1 MINLKR
7 FFFKA
12 ISLFLVM
19 ILLSA
24 MAINT
29 VAVSGFTTVERDIPQ
44 IFVNGFMA
52 SDIYVNP
59 DNPNS
64 KKAWPLSGDDIM
76 GAVSEMAEPL
86 AKLALGGSWEN
97 FADELVP
104 VVDELFAPVSSDFSG
119 DVTNGSGIR
128 FEYPAPDEI
137 KPDSYIEFRYDWRKD
152 PIETA
157 AELDKFI
164 NYVTE
169 CAGTEQVTL
178 DCHSCG
184 GVITLTYLRLYGAAK
199 IRSVLFNATAIYG
212 ETYTGELFTGNIVLN
227 DQAVKN
233 YLDYAFDGM
242 KFENLLSLLI
252 GGVTDAGVTAFIC
265 DYANE
270 IVDLIY
276 DKVSLSVVRLFA
288 NWPTIWAMI
297 PDDMLEDAENYVF
310 GEIYKDAGVD
320 FSGLKAKADNY
331 NNLTRKDKTQ
341 HLIDVNNTTNV
352 YVISRYGYSSLPM
365 TESWDLMSDGV
376 VDTKFNSFG
385 ATTARFNKTLN
396 VPVTEYVN
404 PDKTID
410 ASTCLFPE
418 QTWFIKN
425 IKHSD
430 MPKCVDMLIER
441 LLYHDGQ
448 ATVDTF
454 SEYPRFLEYNT
465 DYKSL
470 QSDKETVCVAFWDRL
485 IAMIMEIFKKI
496 FM

>member
-1 MINLKR
+1 MKKALLKTL
-7 FFFKA
+7 
-12 ISLFLVM
+12 SLFLVLM
-19 ILLSA
+19 ILSVTVV
-24 MAINT
+24 NT
-29 VAVSGFTTVERDIPQ
+29 VAVSGFTTVQKDIPR

-64 KKAWPLSGDDIM
+64 KKAWPLSGDDIS
-76 GAVSEMAEPL
+76 GLVKDLAKPL
-86 AKLALGGSWEN
+86 SKLALGGSWEN

-128 FEYPAPDEI
+128 FEYPAPEEI
-137 KPDSYIEFRYDWRKD
+137 KKDSYIEFCYDWRKD

-184 GVITLTYLRLYGAAK
+184 GVITLSYLTVYGTSK

-212 ETYTGELFTGNIVLN
+212 ETYTGELLSGKIVLN
-227 DQAVKN
+227 DAAVKN
-233 YLDYAFDGM
+233 YLDYVFDGM
-242 KFENLLSLLI
+242 EFENMLSLLVSGI
-252 GGVTDAGVTAFIC
+252 TDAGVTAFIC

-276 DKVSLSVVRLFA
+276 DQISISVAKLFA

-297 PDDMLEDAENYVF
+297 PDDLLNDAKNHIF
-310 GEIYKDAGVD
+310 NEIYTNAGVD
-320 FSGLKAKADNY
+320 FLGLQAKIENY
-331 NNLTRKDKTQ
+331 NNLIRADKSQ
-341 HLIDVNNTTNV
+341 HLLNVNDNANV
-352 YVISRYGYSSLPM
+352 YVIGRYGYPSLPM
-365 TESWDLMSDGV
+365 TESWDILSDGV
-376 VDTKFNSFG
+376 IDTKYNSFG
-385 ATTARFNKTLN
+385 ATTAKFNGKLY
-396 VPVTEYVN
+396 VDSSEYVN
-404 PDKTID
+404 PDSTID

-454 SEYPRFLEYNT
+454 KEYPRFLEYDI
-465 DYKSL
+465 DYNSL
-470 QSDKETVCVAFWDRL
+470 QSDKPTEYVAFWDRL
-485 IAMIMEIFKKI
+485 IAMIMEIFRKL

>member
-1 MINLKR
+1 MRKILKKSICIILCLIMI
-7 FFFKA
+7 
-12 ISLFLVM
+12 
-19 ILLSA
+19 SA
-24 MAINT
+24 S
-29 VAVSGFTTVERDIPQ
+29 AVSTLAASGFTTVQRDIPR

-52 SDIYVNP
+52 SDVYVDP
-59 DNPNS
+59 ENPNS
-64 KKAWPLSGDDIM
+64 KKAWPLSSDDIL

-86 AKLALGGSWEN
+86 AKLALGGTWQT

-128 FEYPAPDEI
+128 FEYPAPEEI
-137 KPDSYIEFRYDWRKD
+137 TEDSYVEFCYDWRKD

-157 AELDKFI
+157 DALDKFI

-184 GVITLTYLRLYGAAK
+184 GVITFTYLKLYGTEK

-212 ETYTGELFTGNIVLN
+212 ETYTGELLSGKIVLN
-227 DQAVKN
+227 DAAVKN

-242 KFENLLSLLI
+242 EFENLLSLLM
-252 GGVTDAGVTAFIC
+252 GSVTDAGVTAFIC
-265 DYANE
+265 EYAND

-276 DKVSLSVVRLFA
+276 DQVSLSIAKLFA

-297 PDDMLEDAENYVF
+297 PDEMLDDAKNHVF
-310 GEIYKDAGVD
+310 NEIYANANVD
-320 FSGLKAKADNY
+320 FSGLKDKIENY
-331 NNLTRKDKTQ
+331 DTLIRADKTQ
-341 HLIDVNNTTNV
+341 SLLDINETTNT

-365 TESWDLMSDGV
+365 TESWEILSDGV
-376 VDTKFNSFG
+376 IDTKHNSFG
-385 ATTARFNKTLN
+385 ATTAKFNKTLN

-404 PDKTID
+404 PDKTVD

-430 MPKCVDMLIER
+430 MPKCVDMLIEH

-448 ATVDTF
+448 ATVETF
-454 SEYPRFLEYNT
+454 KEYPRFLEYNI
-465 DYKSL
+465 DYNSL
-470 QSDKETVCVAFWDRL
+470 QTDKKSDYVAFWDRL
-485 IAMIMEIFKKI
+485 IAMIMEIFSKL
-496 FM
+496 FG